1 MAGKRKYIDYN
12 ERLNNL
18 IGDIVTEIKH
28 IIVYDKGDGG
38 KYTFEGDEQGRTPK
52 LSLYDYEEEIASIR
66 INEEDE
72 LVVTGSDGNEWG
84 EEDILNEVSV
94 FSLINFY
101 EDLFFEIYG
110 D

>member
-1 MAGKRKYIDYN
+1 MAKRDYIDYS

-18 IGDIVTEIKH
+18 IADIVVEIKR
-28 IIVYDKGDGG
+28 IVYDKGGN
-38 KYTFEGDEQGRTPK
+38 YTLEGDEQMRTPK
-52 LSLYDYEEEIASIR
+52 LTLYDYEEEITSLH

-72 LVVTGSDGNEWG
+72 LVATGSDGKEWG

-94 FSLINFY
+94 LSLINFY
-101 EDLFFEIYG
+101 DDLYFEIYE

>member
-1 MAGKRKYIDYN
+1 MAKRDYIDYN

-18 IGDIVTEIKH
+18 VGDIVVEIKR
-28 IIVYDKGDGG
+28 IVYDKGG
-38 KYTFEGDEQGRTPK
+38 KYTFEGDEQMRTPT
-52 LSLYDYEEEIASIR
+52 LAIYDYEEEITSLR

-72 LVVTGSDGNEWG
+72 LVATGSDGKEWG

-94 FSLINFY
+94 LSLINFY
-101 EDLFFEIYG
+101 DDLYFEIYE

>member
-1 MAGKRKYIDYN
+1 MAKRDYIDYG

-18 IGDIVTEIKH
+18 IADIVIEIKR
-28 IIVYDKGDGG
+28 IVYDKGG
-38 KYTFEGDEQGRTPK
+38 KYTFKGDEQMRTPK
-52 LSLYDYEEEIASIR
+52 LTLYDYEEEIASIR

-72 LVVTGSDGNEWG
+72 LVATGSDGKEWG

-94 FSLINFY
+94 LSLTNFY
-101 EDLFFEIYG
+101 GDLFFEIYE

>member
-1 MAGKRKYIDYN
+1 MAKRDYIDYS

-18 IGDIVTEIKH
+18 IADIVVEIKR
-28 IIVYDKGDGG
+28 IVYDKGG
-38 KYTFEGDEQGRTPK
+38 KYTLEGDEQMRTPS
-52 LSLYDYEEEIASIR
+52 LTLYDYEEEITSLH

-72 LVVTGSDGNEWG
+72 LVATGSDGKEWG

-94 FSLINFY
+94 LSLINFY
-101 EDLFFEIYG
+101 DDLYFEIYE

>member
-1 MAGKRKYIDYN
+1 MAKRDYIDYS

-18 IGDIVTEIKH
+18 VSDIVIEIKR
-28 IIVYDKGDGG
+28 IVYDKGG
-38 KYTFEGDEQGRTPK
+38 KYAFEGDEQGRTPS
-52 LSLYDYEEEIASIR
+52 LTLYDYEEEIESVR

-72 LVVTGSDGNEWG
+72 LVATGSDGKEWG

-94 FSLINFY
+94 LSLINFY
-101 EDLFFEIYG
+101 DDLYFEIYE

>member
-1 MAGKRKYIDYN
+1 MAKRDYIDYN

-18 IGDIVTEIKH
+18 VSDIVIEIKR
-28 IIVYDKGDGG
+28 IVYDKGG
-38 KYTFEGDEQGRTPK
+38 KYIFEGDEQMRTPE
-52 LSLYDYEEEIASIR
+52 LTLCDYEEEIASLR
-66 INEEDE
+66 INDEDE
-72 LVVTGSDGNEWG
+72 LVATGSDGKEWG

-101 EDLFFEIYG
+101 DDLFNEIYE

>member
-1 MAGKRKYIDYN
+1 MAKRDYIDYS

-18 IGDIVTEIKH
+18 VGDIVVEIKR
-28 IIVYDKGDGG
+28 IVRDKGG
-38 KYTFEGDEQGRTPK
+38 KYTFEGDEQMRTPK
-52 LSLYDYEEEIASIR
+52 LTLYDGEEEMTSLR
-66 INEEDE
+66 INEYDE
-72 LVVTGSDGNEWG
+72 LVITGSDGKDWG

-101 EDLFFEIYG
+101 EDLFYEIYE